1 MPAIRLVAIAL
12 LTSTVAVP
20 AVANE
25 ALAKKNGCFAC
36 HAVKSQLV
44 GPAYR
49 DVAAKYAGQAG
60 AEDQL
65 VRSIRE
71 GGSGKW
77 GDIPMPP
84 HPDLSDADA
93 HRLAKWILGGAK

>member
-1 MPAIRLVAIAL
+1 MHRMSTAAVAL
-12 LTSTVAVP
+12 LTLAAQN
-20 AVANE
+20 AVASE
-25 ALAKKNGCFAC
+25 ALARKSECFSC
-36 HAVKSQLV
+36 HSVAKPVV

-49 DVAAKYAGQAG
+49 DVATKYAGQPG

-71 GGSGKW
+71 GGSGHW

-84 HPDLSDADA
+84 HPKLSDADA
-93 HRLAKWILGGAK
+93 HRLAKWILAGAK